1 MAGKPGGRAQNGVCG
16 REMAG
21 KPGGGAQNGVC
32 GRKMARKSVRG
43 GQNGVCGRETAR
55 KSGGGRAQNGVCG
68 RETAR
73 KSGGGEKMGE
83 FGKIFVYLHDML
95 KLLESIDSPEDLRKL
110 PKKKLPQVCAEVRE
124 YMVQCCAEN
133 PGHLGSSLGAV
144 ELITALH
151 YVYNTPKDK
160 LIFDVGHQAYAH
172 KILTGRRE
180 AFKLNR
186 KRDGISGFPK
196 MSESRYDAFGA
207 GHSST
212 SISAALG
219 YAEAARI
226 MSTGE
231 SVVAVIGDGA
241 LTGGLA
247 WEGLNNAGN
256 SKADVLVILN
266 DNNISIDEARGGLH
280 NYLLKVTTSSFYNRL
295 KGKIWHSLGEGKF
308 RNWLQRLVINSKSN
322 LVRGSGGALFES
334 MGFRYFGPIDG
345 NDIDLLT
352 AVLKR
357 LKGIK
362 GPRILHIITKKG
374 KGYAPAEAD
383 PVTWHAPGK
392 FDPVTGERRKTV
404 SAIDKYQD
412 VFGEV
417 LVELGKMDSKVVGIT
432 PAMATGCGMNRF
444 QAAFPGRFFDVGIEE
459 GHAVTFSAGL
469 AAAGMKPFCNIYSSF
484 SQRAYDNIIHDV
496 ALQHLPVVLCFDR
509 GGLVGEDGA
518 THHGCL
524 DMAAYRSVP
533 GATVAAPSN
542 ETELK
547 NLMYTALS
555 IKEGPFIIRYP
566 RGYGEGTPWKESAFE
581 ELPIG
586 KGRKLLD
593 GKGMAVLAIGPAAN
607 RALEAAKRHK
617 TDYWSCPAVYDMRFL
632 KPLDQDIMAEV
643 SKFRMIVTVEDGT
656 VKGGLFGAVSEYFAG
671 RADAPVI
678 KAVGIPDR
686 FIPQATRE
694 EQLQE
699 CGLDTESLFDLFI
712 AMMKNI

>member
-1 MAGKPGGRAQNGVCG
+1 MY
-16 REMAG
+16 
-21 KPGGGAQNGVC
+21 
-32 GRKMARKSVRG
+32 
-43 GQNGVCGRETAR
+43 
-55 KSGGGRAQNGVCG
+55 
-68 RETAR
+68 
-73 KSGGGEKMGE
+73 
-83 FGKIFVYLHDML
+83 KILDH
-95 KLLESIDSPEDLRKL
+95 INSPEELRKL
-110 PKKKLPQVCAEVRE
+110 SKKKLPLLCAEIRD

-160 LIFDVGHQAYAH
+160 LVFDVGHQAYAH

-180 AFKLNR
+180 AFKDNR

-196 MSESRYDAFGA
+196 MAESKYDAFGA

-219 YAEAARI
+219 FAEAARI
-226 MSTGE
+226 KGTDE
-231 SVVAVIGDGA
+231 KAVAIIGDGA

-247 WEGLNNAGN
+247 YEGLNNCGS
-256 SKADVLVILN
+256 SKADILVVLN
-266 DNNISIDEARGGLH
+266 DNNISIDEARGGIH
-280 NYLLKVTTSSFYNRL
+280 NYLLHVTTSSAYNRL
-295 KGKIWHSLGEGKF
+295 KNKVWSSLHEGRF
-308 RNWLQRLVINSKSN
+308 RNWLQRRIISTKSFLVKK
-322 LVRGSGGALFES
+322 SGGDIFEA
-334 MGFRYFGPIDG
+334 MGFRYFGPVDG
-345 NDIDLLT
+345 NDIGQMV
-352 AVLKR
+352 AVLER
-357 LKGIK
+357 LKGLS

-392 FDPVTGERRKTV
+392 FDPVSGERRKTV
-404 SAIDKYQD
+404 SDKDKYQD
-412 VFGEV
+412 VFGET
-417 LVELGKMDSKVVGIT
+417 LVELGKLDPKVVGIT

-444 QAAFPGRFFDVGIEE
+444 QAAFPDRFFDVGIEE

-496 ALQHLPVVLCFDR
+496 ALQRLPVVLCFDR

-533 GATVAAPSN
+533 GAIVAAPSN

-547 NLMYTALS
+547 NLMYSALS
-555 IKEGPFIIRYP
+555 LKEGPIIIRYP

-581 ELPIG
+581 QLPIG

-593 GKGMAVLAIGPAAN
+593 GKGMAVLAVGPVAN

-632 KPLDQDIMAEV
+632 KPLDKDILEEAAKYQV
-643 SKFRMIVTVEDGT
+643 IVTIEDGT